1 MAKVETFIPNT
12 AEQLAIKLAPSAV
25 EQLAKIAKE
34 ENNPQLGLRL
44 GVTGG
49 GCSGFKYFFNLVDTP
64 EPTDQILVEGQA
76 KVMLDQPSLPLI
88 QGSTLK
94 YIEDLTGARFEL
106 DNPQAVGSCS
116 CGTSFGT

>member
-1 MAKVETFIPNT
+1 MAKVEVFIPT
-12 AEQLAIKLAPSAV
+12 ANQQAIQLAPSAV
-25 EQLAKIAKE
+25 EQLTKIAKE
-34 ENNPQLGLRL
+34 ENNPLLGLRL

-64 EPTDQILVEGQA
+64 EPTDQILVEGAA

-94 YIEDLTGARFEL
+94 YIEDLSGARFEL
-106 DNPQAVGSCS
+106 ENPQAVGSCS

>member
-1 MAKVETFIPNT
+1 MSLVETFNPA
-12 AEQLAIKLAPSAV
+12 AESQAITLAPSAI
-25 EQLAKIAKE
+25 EKLTQLGAE
-34 ENNPQLGLRL
+34 ENNPELGLRL

-64 EPTDQILVEGQA
+64 EPNDQILVEGAA

-94 YIEDLTGARFEL
+94 YIEDLSGARFEL